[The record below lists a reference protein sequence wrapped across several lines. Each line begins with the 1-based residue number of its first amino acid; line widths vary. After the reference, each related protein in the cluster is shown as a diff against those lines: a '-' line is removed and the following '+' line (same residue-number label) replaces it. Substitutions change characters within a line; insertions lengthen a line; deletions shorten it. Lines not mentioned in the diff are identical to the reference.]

1 MKSYRLVELGKI
13 IFGISIV
20 ALTFL
25 LIYVFRNPWYLLTLL
40 LLTHANLNDI
50 QKERNVTIV
59 VKGGLVETV
68 YADSLAT
75 EINVLDLD
83 ISSVDS
89 EIEHLI
95 TKNRIELA
103 EHTLHKVYE

>member
-1 MKSYRLVELGKI
+1 MKSYRWVELGKI

-25 LIYVFRNPWYLLTLL
+25 LIHIFRDPWYLLTLL
-40 LLTHANLNDI
+40 LLTHANLSDI

-68 YADSLAT
+68 YADSPAT
-75 EINVLDLD
+75 EIKVLDLD

-95 TKNRIELA
+95 TKKRVELA
-103 EHTLHKVYE
+103 EHTLYKVYE